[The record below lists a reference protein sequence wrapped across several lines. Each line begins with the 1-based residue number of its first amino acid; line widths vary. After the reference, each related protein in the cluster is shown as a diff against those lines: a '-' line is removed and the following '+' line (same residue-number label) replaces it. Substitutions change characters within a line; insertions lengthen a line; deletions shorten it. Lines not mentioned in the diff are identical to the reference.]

1 MTTGVPSGQ
10 RFIVFDHEKGVYYG
24 VEAFAEYYTPK
35 DFKLTDEQEHS
46 VKTIVE
52 AFRHTNKLE
61 AIRVSDPKIYEATG
75 SHVSP
80 PSASDS

>member
-1 MTTGVPSGQ
+1 MATGVPSGV
-10 RFIVFDHEKGVYYG
+10 RFIVFDHEHGVYYG

-35 DFKLTDEQEHS
+35 DFKLTEEQERS
-46 VKTIVE
+46 VKTIV
-52 AFRHTNKLE
+52 ASFRTSKKLE

-80 PSASDS
+80 PTSES

>member
-1 MTTGVPSGQ
+1 MATGVPSGV
-10 RFIVFDHEKGVYYG
+10 RFIVFDHEHGIYYG

-35 DFKLTDEQEHS
+35 DFKLTEEQESS

-52 AFRHTNKLE
+52 AFRHTKKLE
-61 AIRVSDPKIYEATG
+61 AIRVSDSKVYEASG

-80 PSASDS
+80 PANS

>member
-1 MTTGVPSGQ
+1 MTTGVPSGV

-35 DFKLTDEQEHS
+35 DFKLTEEQARS
-46 VKTIVE
+46 VKTITE
-52 AFRHTNKLE
+52 AFRHAKKLE
-61 AIRVSDPKIYEATG
+61 AIRVIDPIVYEATG

-80 PSASDS
+80 PTGNS